1 VAECKSAS
9 TASHRFPP
17 PKIGVTHSHDLIH
30 AHTHPP
36 SYISPPQNATNSHQT
51 HRSNNQLFSTKFKM
65 PSKKATRTPG
75 RSHYDPADGSG
86 PGGWHFNA
94 WLLRRSLKIGPTSQT
109 QDLVRCYE
117 AMTPGMYKVNLDA
130 KKEIQTQTMRYLR
143 HQGWC
148 VKLRTVMQ
156 PMR

>member
-1 VAECKSAS
+1 MPTPTPLHTYLRPKTPPTLIKYTVPATNFFQRNSKC
-9 TASHRFPP
+9 P
-17 PKIGVTHSHDLIH
+17 PKKHP
-30 AHTHPP
+30 AHPVAP
-36 SYISPPQNATNSHQT
+36 
-51 HRSNNQLFSTKFKM
+51 
-65 PSKKATRTPG
+65 
-75 RSHYDPADGSG
+75 YDPADGSR

-130 KKEIQTQTMRYLR
+130 KREIQTQTMRYLR
-143 HQGWC
+143 CRGWC